1 MTIKLMLL
9 KSGEDIITDVSEMC
23 VGTEENK
30 RVIGYYMNRPCI
42 VKMVNPNVV
51 KEDAKE
57 KKAGYEVTMFPWIPL
72 TPDEDIPVP
81 ADWVITMVNPTAK
94 LKEMYIEDIVN
105 YGKDNQSD
113 SADEQR
119 ETCLLYTSPSPRD
132 ATLSRMPSSA

>member
-81 ADWVITMVNPTAK
+81 ALSLIHISEPTRR
-94 LKEMYIEDIVN
+94 
-105 YGKDNQSD
+105 S
-113 SADEQR
+113 
-119 ETCLLYTSPSPRD
+119 
-132 ATLSRMPSSA
+132 

>member
-1 MTIKLMLL
+1 
-9 KSGEDIITDVSEMC
+9 
-23 VGTEENK
+23 
-30 RVIGYYMNRPCI
+30 MNRPCI

-94 LKEMYIEDIVN
+94 LKEMYVEDVVGN
-105 YGKDNQSD
+105 EQSSESD
-113 SADEQR
+113 PADEQR
-119 ETCLLYTSPSPRD
+119 ETD
-132 ATLSRMPSSA
+132 Q

>member
-23 VGTEENK
+23 VGGEENK

-42 VKMVNPNVV
+42 VKMVNPNVI
-51 KEDAKE
+51 KEDSKE
-57 KKAGYEVTMFPWIPL
+57 KRAGYEVTMFPWIPL

-81 ADWVITMVNPTAK
+81 ADWVITMVNPTVK

-105 YGKDNQSD
+105 YGKNNQSTA
-113 SADEQR
+113 ADEQPD
-119 ETCLLYTSPSPRD
+119 SD
-132 ATLSRMPSSA
+132 NAD

>member
-105 YGKDNQSD
+105 YGKDNQGD
-113 SADEQR
+113 TAECDV
-119 ETCLLYTSPSPRD
+119 YTFWIVKIVEFIW
-132 ATLSRMPSSA
+132 MKFI